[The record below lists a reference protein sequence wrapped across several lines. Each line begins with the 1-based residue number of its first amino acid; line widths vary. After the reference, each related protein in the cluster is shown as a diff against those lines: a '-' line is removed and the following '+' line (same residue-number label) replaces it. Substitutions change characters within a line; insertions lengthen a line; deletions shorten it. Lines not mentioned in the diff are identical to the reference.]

1 MERCLW
7 LRLGQ
12 AGYAY
17 DHCPDQPPRTPDLRR
32 CAGCADGRDDRGA
45 LDARTGE
52 MTVVPYCVAD
62 QLSTTDFLLTLH
74 DRQRDV
80 KLTICWDNASWHT
93 CRAVKALLAEINA
106 GREPEDWIITCLN
119 FAPHAPEQNPIEEV
133 WRQGKTDLRANPQ
146 NDATFEEFAAR
157 FVARLDEQKFDFA
170 KLALYG
176 DVRMI

>member
-1 MERCLW
+1 
-7 LRLGQ
+7 
-12 AGYAY
+12 
-17 DHCPDQPPRTPDLRR
+17 
-32 CAGCADGRDDRGA
+32 
-45 LDARTGE
+45 